1 MAGSIPAHAGDLDP
15 PVASGSPRGVY
26 PRARGGNWTFSVT
39 NLTLIGL
46 SPEKQ
51 GRVEQAYPR
60 TRGGSRRRRRADVV
74 ALVYPRAHGGNQQRD
89 LEAKAEAGLSPRTRR
104 DHD

>member
-60 TRGGSRRRRRADVV
+60 TRGGRGMRMRRSC
-74 ALVYPRAHGGNQQRD
+74 PSG
-89 LEAKAEAGLSPRTRR
+89 GLSPRTRGIEKEKTR
-104 DHD
+104 